1 MIGPVDGLTG
11 RDGLYD
17 EAPAGAEAPLAGI
30 LVLDLTR
37 ARSGPTCVRQLAD
50 LGADVIAI
58 VAPSGG
64 GPFSS
69 EGSDGANL
77 QRNKRSMVVDLTR
90 DVGREI
96 FLRLAARADVV
107 VENYRPAVK
116 YRLGI
121 DPESVWSVNPRAV
134 YASISGFG
142 QTGPYA
148 DHPGVDQIA
157 QGLGGLMSV
166 TGPPGTGPS
175 RVGIAISDTASGTV
189 LAQGVLAALIARERT
204 GRGQWVHTSL
214 LETMVNFMDFQAA
227 RWLIDGEVPG
237 QTGNHHPTITPMGTF
252 PTADGWINVAP
263 TGDFAGF
270 CELVGA
276 AGLATDARYETFAS
290 RREHRDELEAAIA
303 DVMRGRTTAEW
314 LAVLGGVIPCG
325 PVLAV
330 DEVFADPQ
338 VEHLHLTRTVPHP
351 TRGDIEVLRHP
362 VTFSD
367 TPTSIRSGPPLAAA
381 HTREVLGEL
390 GYRDDEIDALAAAG
404 VVQTGQEQQE

>member
-1 MIGPVDGLTG
+1 VPGPTDVD
-11 RDGLYD
+11 LYGD
-17 EAPAGAEAPLAGI
+17 PPAGADGPLTGI

-50 LGADVIAI
+50 LGAEVIAI
-58 VAPSGG
+58 VSPAGG

-77 QRNKRSMVVDLTR
+77 QRNKRSMVVDLTTA
-90 DVGREI
+90 DGREV

-107 VENYRPAVK
+107 VENFRPGVK
-116 YRLGI
+116 HRLGI
-121 DPESVWSVNPRAV
+121 DPDAVWAVNPRVV

-204 GRGQWVHTSL
+204 GRGQWIHTSL

-237 QTGNHHPTITPMGTF
+237 QTGNHHPTIAPMGTF

-270 CELVGA
+270 CALVDA
-276 AGLATDARYETFAS
+276 PELATDPRYDSFAG
-290 RREHRDELEAAIA
+290 RREHRTELEAAIA
-303 DVMRGRTTAEW
+303 SVMRRRTTSEW
-314 LAVLGGVIPCG
+314 LGVLAGVIPCG
-325 PVLAV
+325 PVLAI

-338 VEHLHLTRTVPHP
+338 VEHLHLTRTVSHP

-367 TPTSIRSGPPLAAA
+367 TPTTIRSGPPLATA
-381 HTREVLGEL
+381 HTREVLAEL
-390 GYRDDEIDALAAAG
+390 GYDDDQIDALAAAG
-404 VVQTGQEQQE
+404 VVQTGSDPQGQQE

>member
-1 MIGPVDGLTG
+1 
-11 RDGLYD
+11 
-17 EAPAGAEAPLAGI
+17 
-30 LVLDLTR
+30 
-37 ARSGPTCVRQLAD
+37 
-50 LGADVIAI
+50 
-58 VAPSGG
+58 
-64 GPFSS
+64 
-69 EGSDGANL
+69 
-77 QRNKRSMVVDLTR
+77 MVVDLTTP
-90 DVGREI
+90 DGRAV
-96 FLRLAARADVV
+96 FFRLVARADVV
-107 VENYRPAVK
+107 VENFRPGVK
-116 YRLGI
+116 HRLGI
-121 DPESVWSVNPRAV
+121 DPDAVWAVNPRVV

-166 TGPPGTGPS
+166 TGSPGTGPS

-189 LAQGVLAALIARERT
+189 LTQAVLAALIARERT

-252 PTADGWINVAP
+252 ATADGWINVAP

-270 CELVGA
+270 CALVGA
-276 AGLATDARYETFAS
+276 PELATDARYESFVS
-290 RREHRDELEAAIA
+290 RREHRAELEAAITE
-303 DVMRGRTTAEW
+303 VMARRTTAEW
-314 LAVLGGVIPCG
+314 LAVLAGVIPCG
-325 PVLAV
+325 PVLAI

-367 TPTSIRSGPPLAAA
+367 TPTTIRSGPPLATA

-390 GYRDDEIDALAAAG
+390 GYTSDEIDALAVAG
-404 VVQTGQEQQE
+404 VVQTSPDQQEQQQ